1 MALEGYIPLNRV
13 KNTGGG
19 VGRGCAKDVRTNRRL
34 SGFMACRVFFRIVT
48 QSASGQSWS
57 TCLSCICQSSVFMLN
72 IVLQRTEVGT
82 YIVDVL
88 SIHGTLVEEVESD
101 EVNALFLDGL
111 WAFFVPKLYI

>member
-1 MALEGYIPLNRV
+1 
-13 KNTGGG
+13 
-19 VGRGCAKDVRTNRRL
+19 
-34 SGFMACRVFFRIVT
+34 
-48 QSASGQSWS
+48 
-57 TCLSCICQSSVFMLN
+57 MLN